1 MKTLKIW
8 LLQLHCPHSDIAPAQ
23 FYFRITLFLWDR
35 ILEYLMGV
43 VGSKDSRKD
52 TFVCTHT
59 MYRHLCT
66 YLFVLIQINNNNN

>member
-43 VGSKDSRKD
+43 VGSKDSKD

-59 MYRHLCT
+59 HHVQTPVYVSVRT
-66 YLFVLIQINNNNN
+66 YSNK